1 MPRPRI
7 LTDDDVA
14 RLARMPEMIAGIEA
28 ALLAKAVGALAAPPR
43 IKVPVGGQGDLVFTV
58 GGVNAGRAVAGFR
71 AYHTFP
77 REAQDGAQ
85 LTAVWDRENGS
96 LKGIVVGDLLGEI
109 RTGAIGGVAVNRM
122 AREDADS
129 LAIIG
134 SGAQARTQLQ
144 AAAAVRK
151 LKEVT
156 VISRS
161 AEKRERFAAEMGKNL
176 NLPIRVSASAKDA
189 VRNAAIVICATDS
202 TQPVIQADWIAPG
215 THVTTV
221 GPKQRGQHE
230 LDPGIAAGAT
240 VIATDSPAQIAAYD
254 PLFFLHGVL
263 PMERVV
269 DLADIVAGARPGRE
283 SGQDITLFCSAG
295 LAGTEVL
302 LADRLLES

>member
-1 MPRPRI
+1 MPPKV

-14 RLARMPEMIAGIEA
+14 RLARMPEMVAGIEA

-43 IKVPVGGQGDLVFTV
+43 VKVPVGGKGDLVFTV
-58 GGVNAGRAVAGFR
+58 GGVNAGRSVAGFR

-85 LTAVWDRENGS
+85 LTAVWDRESGS

-109 RTGAIGGVAVNRM
+109 RTGAIGGVAVKRL
-122 AREDADS
+122 AREDADT

-144 AAAAVRK
+144 AAAAVRN
-151 LKEVT
+151 LKNVS
-156 VISRS
+156 VFSRS
-161 AEKRERFAAEMGKNL
+161 AEKRERFAAEMARKL
-176 NLPIRVSASAKDA
+176 DLPIRASASAKEA

-202 TQPVIQADWIAPG
+202 TQPVIRADWIAPG

-221 GPKQRGQHE
+221 GPKQQDQHE
-230 LDPGIAAGAT
+230 LDLDVATAAD

-254 PLFFLHGVL
+254 PLFFLHGTL
-263 PMERVV
+263 PMDRMV
-269 DLADIVAGARPGRE
+269 DLADIVAGAHPGRQRAE
-283 SGQDITLFCSAG
+283 DITLFCSAG

-302 LADRLLES
+302 LADRLLEKA